1 MHANISYTFIFP
13 NFASPKLESGLGSE
27 LPMILYTEKH
37 WKYFSTSEYIYKLV
51 SQEIGLMKLHEIMRD
66 KITLC
71 TGSCHHQCSDSS
83 KGF

>member
-37 WKYFSTSEYIYKLV
+37 WKYFSTSEYIM
-51 SQEIGLMKLHEIMRD
+51 I
-66 KITLC
+66 C
-71 TGSCHHQCSDSS
+71 FTGDWTDETA
-83 KGF
+83 